1 MNKNLIMKL
10 NDIILNLIMCIDR
23 KAIEQ
28 IYCGNSFRTLHCI
41 VHTFYHALTKA

>member
-10 NDIILNLIMCIDR
+10 IDRILNLIMCIDS
-23 KAIEQ
+23 KPIKQ
-28 IYCGNSFRTLHCI
+28 ICCGNSFCTLHCI